1 MIRSLLCGLLFATA
15 AWGADELTPRGPH
28 PRLFYTPERVAAL
41 QARLTAGADAAAW
54 SNVLAQAA
62 TGDLDALCL
71 AFRVTGDRAFSQ
83 RLRDRLL
90 GEVRKPTWT
99 DPMMLKRD
107 PPWQAGLEV
116 ARRCRAVAVGF
127 DSIHDALTPAERKE
141 IAAGL
146 VNLGMLPTLKDWLL
160 PGTRIHAL
168 DSMGHNWWSACVFSA
183 GLAALAVLDEEPR
196 AADWL
201 RRIAAGSVAWFNY
214 PGSVLENKP
223 ATFDAAGGFY
233 ESVNYASF
241 AVSEYLAFRLAW
253 QNTLAAP
260 ALPDIPSLEH
270 IGDFFLNAAYPNRR
284 GVMSVNFGDGALDAN
299 GSRPLTLLWGCGIR
313 KPSHLWYLAQVK
325 DSGYREGLRPD
336 SALGLLY
343 GPTAA
348 ERAAAPAGPDRPTAA
363 LYRDMGWAMVRS
375 SWAKDATL
383 LAVKSG
389 TTWNHAHAD
398 NGSFMLFHGGEY
410 LLIDSGNCSYGRPEY
425 DGYYRQS
432 AAHNVVLC
440 NGEGEHPGQTY
451 YGAKFPGTLDHLL
464 QEGDLT
470 YLLADATGPNARQ
483 FLRKYRHVLWVDDV
497 ILIVDDLQTYDF
509 GQLEWLLHV
518 GGEATREGLDLRVT
532 KGSAEV
538 RVRPL
543 FPEPFPDAG
552 LPTDYPERM
561 RCEERSGLADHDP
574 DTAVPYYAFVPA
586 EPERR
591 TKFITAIVLVN
602 DANRDHLPQ
611 LERLR
616 GNDWI
621 GVRVRQAARTTDVY
635 LNLRADGRIM
645 HRNSHAAFEGWETD
659 ALLTVVDQ
667 AAAPRFLLAHGSY
680 LRRDGQSYFE
690 SLKKEFVARPL
701 TEPAKERQP

>member
-1 MIRSLLCGLLFATA
+1 MIRSLLCGLLLATA
-15 AWGADELTPRGPH
+15 AWGGDELTPRGPH

-41 QARLTAGADAAAW
+41 QARLNAGEESAAW
-54 SNVLAQAA
+54 SNVLGQAA
-62 TGDLDALCL
+62 AGDLDALCL
-71 AFRVTGDRAFSQ
+71 AFRVTGDSVFAE

-116 ARRCRAVAVGF
+116 ARRNRAVAVGF
-127 DSIHDALTPAERKE
+127 DSVHDVLTPAERKE
-141 IAAGL
+141 IASGL
-146 VNLGMLPTLKDWLL
+146 VHLGILPTLRDWLL

-196 AADWL
+196 AAGWL
-201 RRIAAGSVAWFNY
+201 RQIAAGSVAWFTY

-253 QNTLAAP
+253 QNALAAP
-260 ALPDIPSLEH
+260 ALPDLPHLEQV
-270 IGDFFLNAAYPNRR
+270 GDFFLHAAYPNRR
-284 GVMSVNFGDGALDAN
+284 AAMSVNFGDGSLDAN
-299 GSRPLTLLWGCGIR
+299 GSRPLTLLWAQGMR
-313 KPSHLWYLAQVK
+313 AARTRWYLDQVK
-325 DSGYREGLRPD
+325 DSGFREGLP
-336 SALGLLY
+336 AGAPLGLLY

-348 ERAAAPAGPDRPTAA
+348 ERAAAPAAPDLPTAA
-363 LYRDMGWAMVRS
+363 LYRDMGWAMLRS

-398 NGSFMLFHGGEY
+398 NGSFLLFHGGEY
-410 LLIDSGNCSYGRPEY
+410 LLVDSGNCSYSRPEY
-425 DGYYRQS
+425 DDYYRQS
-432 AAHNVVLC
+432 AAHNVVLF

-451 YGAKFPGTLDHLL
+451 HGTKFPGTLDHLL
-464 QEGDLT
+464 QAGDLT
-470 YLLADATGPNARQ
+470 YLLADATGPNARH
-483 FLRKYRHVLWVDDV
+483 FLRKYRHVLWVGDV
-497 ILIVDDLQTYDF
+497 ILLVDDLQTYDV

-518 GGEATREGLDLRVT
+518 GGEARREGLDLRVT
-532 KGSAEV
+532 KGAAEV

-574 DTAVPYYAFVPA
+574 DTAVSYYAFVPA

-591 TKFITAIVLVN
+591 TKFITAITLVTA
-602 DANRDHLPQ
+602 ANRTALPQ

-616 GNDWI
+616 GPDWI
-621 GVRVRQAARTTDVY
+621 GVRVRQGGRTTDVF
-635 LNLRADGRIM
+635 LNLLADGRIM
-645 HRNSHAAFEGWETD
+645 HRNSNTTIEGWETD
-659 ALLTVVDQ
+659 ALLTVIDQ
-667 AAAPRFLLAHGSY
+667 AATPRFLLAHGSY
-680 LRRDGQSYFE
+680 LRRAGKSLVE
-690 SLKKEFVARPL
+690 SLQKEFVVQPLPGEARP
-701 TEPAKERQP
+701 